1 MYLYFIA
8 FLTPLICVKVLSII
22 NRNMFGL
29 ITMLL
34 TTLGATGMG
43 SMLKIVGGLVQ
54 SISDEREAK
63 AKREMARDMAMSN
76 ADLKFQQAVFGSASD
91 PEANLFTRA
100 TRRLIA
106 LIGMLNFA
114 TISILCTLYPSVE
127 LVTFTPPEN
136 KEAIS
141 IIWGL
146 VKFPSGAD
154 ITTSITTGHISLVSI
169 ATLGAIVGFYFTPG
183 GKR

>member
-1 MYLYFIA
+1 
-8 FLTPLICVKVLSII
+8 
-22 NRNMFGL
+22 MFGL

-43 SMLKIVGGLVQ
+43 SMLKIVGGIF
-54 SISDEREAK
+54 SGISEAK
-63 AKREMARDMAMSN
+63 EMQARRELVRDMELKKADVEFQKAIFGEVN
-76 ADLKFQQAVFGSASD
+76 ADNSA
-91 PEANLFTRA
+91 FTRA

-106 LIGMLNFA
+106 LIGMCNFA
-114 TISILCTLYPSVE
+114 VISILCTLYPGVE

-141 IIWGL
+141 ILFGL
-146 VKFPSGAD
+146 IKFPSGAD

>member
-1 MYLYFIA
+1 
-8 FLTPLICVKVLSII
+8 
-22 NRNMFGL
+22 MFGL

-43 SMLKIVGGLVQ
+43 SMLKIVGGIF
-54 SISDEREAK
+54 SGISEAK
-63 AKREMARDMAMSN
+63 EMQARRELVRDMELKKADVEFQKAIFGEVN
-76 ADLKFQQAVFGSASD
+76 ADNSA
-91 PEANLFTRA
+91 FTRA

-106 LIGMLNFA
+106 LIGMCNFA
-114 TISILCTLYPSVE
+114 VISILCTLFPGVE

-141 IIWGL
+141 ILFGL
-146 VKFPSGAD
+146 IKFPSGAE